1 MAETWLSLQPRP
13 LLLLGWD
20 SGHPAYFELMW
31 VACLPPSQCLASGV
45 SHRRPPSRDE
55 LLSTFVFQY
64 TSPAFVFDFASI
76 AACDAFVDR
85 SAQALLARRDPS
97 QH

>member
-1 MAETWLSLQPRP
+1 M
-13 LLLLGWD
+13 
-20 SGHPAYFELMW
+20 
-31 VACLPPSQCLASGV
+31 
-45 SHRRPPSRDE
+45 SHHRPPSRDE